1 MGYRRFLLSIYIVIS
16 YKRPRIPA
24 DSIVPKKSTDGDGSK
39 KIRGFPADQTTVPIT
54 IPHSRFQDWLIG
66 QMVCSVLVRV
76 VRHSGYR
83 RIGKYSSI
91 NIVM

>member
-54 IPHSRFQDWLIG
+54 NPQG
-66 QMVCSVLVRV
+66 TAQVL
-76 VRHSGYR
+76 
-83 RIGKYSSI
+83 GKQLYLPLYSDLSHRTENDRDI
-91 NIVM
+91 HIL